1 MKSKSKKAIIVKN
14 KTRLENLT
22 ERFNTADQAKFYITQ
37 AKSNFLTKKASKN
50 ALQQKTSQHQQ
61 IVQQQIQIVE
71 PTDSAYADYELEHKT
86 FYKSLDYVQKILSNY
101 AKVNV
106 IDRSFLPSYIFD
118 NIDVVIVV
126 GQDGLVANTAK
137 YVNDIPIIGVNP
149 DTERYDGILLPYTST
164 NFEYALNNVL
174 QNRYYYK
181 MVTMA
186 AAKLDDG
193 QELTAFNDLFIGPA
207 SHISARY
214 KTTYQ
219 DITERQSSSGIIVS
233 TGAGSTGWLSSLI
246 NMANSI
252 NLFFSKDDIS
262 SGKQVREPFKSKY
275 TKIKLTSGKI
285 NENSELEIESLMPK
299 KGVIFSDGI
308 ETDFLAFNSGAIVTI
323 GLAEQKAK
331 LVLEK

>member
-1 MKSKSKKAIIVKN
+1 M
-14 KTRLENLT
+14 
-22 ERFNTADQAKFYITQ
+22 
-37 AKSNFLTKKASKN
+37 
-50 ALQQKTSQHQQ
+50 
-61 IVQQQIQIVE
+61 
-71 PTDSAYADYELEHKT
+71 
-86 FYKSLDYVQKILSNY
+86 DYVQKILSNY

-106 IDRSFLPSYIFD
+106 IDRSFLPSFIFD
-118 NIDVVIVV
+118 NIDVVVVV

-193 QELTAFNDLFIGPA
+193 QKLTAFNDLFIGPA

-214 KTTYQ
+214 KITHQ

-262 SGKQVREPFKSKY
+262 SGKQVMPWDTSNLIFIVREPFKSKY